1 MARAALAAP
10 VFLLTGRPR
19 RALFKLWDGA
29 LALAPLAARLKS
41 NRPGPG
47 PGGPPAVDI
56 ELWAETYPD
65 PAIAQ
70 QALSLG
76 GAVQGGAARRPP
88 AGAVAGDHRPV
99 RYLEDYTP
107 LERARDAARL
117 ALRHPRA
124 CLTARSHRAAAHSLL
139 ELAPAILELERSR
152 RRAVAAAD
160 GGALSADLARVRR
173 LVG

>member
-1 MARAALAAP
+1 

-19 RALFKLWDGA
+19 RALFKVWDGA

-47 PGGPPAVDI
+47 PGGLPAVDV

-65 PAIAQ
+65 AAIAQ
-70 QALSLG
+70 EARSLG
-76 GAVQGGAARRPP
+76 GVVQVVAARRPP
-88 AGAVAGDHRPV
+88 EGAVAGDHRPV

-107 LERARDAARL
+107 LERARAAARL

-124 CLTARSHRAAAHSLL
+124 TLIERRGRTASHSLL
-139 ELAPAILELERSR
+139 ELAPAIAELERSR
-152 RRAVAAAD
+152 RPAVAAAD
-160 GGALSADLARVRR
+160 GGALAADLARVRR
-173 LVG
+173 FVG